1 VANSSKVEYD
11 IIANDKA
18 SKVMDKIAHAG
29 DSLGKGLGKI
39 GGMASGGL
47 NKLKGGLGVL
57 GKTPALLAGTAVGAA
72 FVGALT
78 SAMDI
83 QEANQLLAAQ
93 LGLNSVESKKMGK
106 ISGDL
111 YKNAFGDSV
120 AEVND
125 VMKTVFQSGLATV
138 KDSEDAIKGVTTQV
152 INYSKISGEEA
163 LPATRAVAQMLKTGL
178 AKNATEAFDILT
190 RGQQLGINKSEDLL
204 DTFNEYGTQFRKLGL
219 DGPAALGLMNQALQ
233 AGARDSDTAADAL
246 KEFAIRA
253 VDGSKTTVDGFKSLK
268 LNAKD
273 MQEQMSKGGPE
284 AAKGLDTVLD
294 KLRAV
299 KDPAERSRIAV
310 ELFGTK
316 AEDLGAALYAMDAS
330 TAVATLGKL
339 KGAAEDAGNTLNDT
353 TKSKITSAWRGI
365 QMAVVDA
372 IGKHMLP
379 QIDKFADW
387 FNGPGRYVLVSW
399 ALEGASALIGFADTT
414 LGALQSMMGGLAK
427 YAKVALI
434 AAAGSVAVFNP
445 GMALNM
451 LGQADAVGK
460 WADEAKDGMGKARTE
475 LQGWKGQLEKTNL
488 KVKFQADIAEL
499 DMKIA
504 HAQKALKDPNL
515 TKTRKAELT
524 AEIASLIAK
533 KNKALGL
540 IGDPKLV
547 ATKIAKFEANKDDLD
562 RKIAQAKTA
571 LSAKGLTA
579 TKKATLKAEI
589 GQLLA
594 AKKKAQDAI
603 DALRGKTVKIVMQY
617 TSTGVNLTAPSSVGR
632 RAGGGPVTKGMPY
645 IVGENRPELFVP
657 NVDGEI
663 IPQVPP
669 KGTGSPYAMGG
680 GGGSVP
686 LVIGSDGS
694 QLGDLLVGLLAKT
707 LKARGGDVK
716 VLKAAGF

>member
-1 VANSSKVEYD
+1 MANSSKVEYD

-47 NKLKGGLGVL
+47 DKLKGGLGGL
-57 GKTPALLAGTAVGAA
+57 AGAPALLAGTAVGAA
-72 FVGALT
+72 FVGGLTKAL
-78 SAMDI
+78 DI
-83 QEANQLLAAQ
+83 QEANQMMAAQ
-93 LGLNSVESKKMGK
+93 LGLNSVESKKAGK

-120 AEVND
+120 AEVNN

-138 KDSEDAIKGVTTQV
+138 KDSETAIKGVTTQV
-152 INYSKISGEEA
+152 MNYSKISGEEA
-163 LPATRAVAQMLKTGL
+163 LPVTRAVSQMLKTGL

-190 RGQQLGINKSEDLL
+190 RGTQLGIDKSEDLL
-204 DTFNEYGTQFRKLGL
+204 DTFNEYSTQFRKIGL
-219 DGPAALGLMNQALQ
+219 DGPTALGLMNQALQ

-246 KEFAIRA
+246 KEFSIRA
-253 VDGSKTTVDGFKSLK
+253 IDGSKTTVDGFKSLK
-268 LNAKD
+268 LNAKQ
-273 MQEQMSKGGPE
+273 MQEQIAKGGEP

-294 KLRAV
+294 RLRAV
-299 KDPAERSRIAV
+299 KNPAEQSRIAV

-316 AEDLGAALYAMDAS
+316 AEDLGAALYAMDSS
-330 TAVATLGKL
+330 TAVASLGKL
-339 KGAAEDAGNTLNDT
+339 KGAAKDAGDTLNDT

-365 QMAVVDA
+365 QAAVVDA
-372 IGKHMLP
+372 IGKHVIPYL
-379 QIDKFADW
+379 DKFADW
-387 FNGPGRYVLVSW
+387 FNGPGRYAIVSW
-399 ALEGASALIGFADTT
+399 AIQGAEALIDFADMT
-414 LGALQSMMGGLAK
+414 LGALESMMGGLSK
-427 YAKVALI
+427 YARVALI

-445 GMALNM
+445 KMALDM
-451 LGQADAVGK
+451 LGQADALGK

-515 TKTRKAELT
+515 TKTRKAQLT
-524 AEIASLIAK
+524 AEIASLVAQ

-540 IGDPKLV
+540 LGDPKLT
-547 ATKIAKFEANKDDLD
+547 ATKIAKFEATKKDLD
-562 RKIAQAKTA
+562 MKIAGAKTA
-571 LSAKGLTA
+571 LASKGLTA
-579 TKKATLKAEI
+579 TKKATLKADI
-589 GQLLA
+589 SQLLRQ
-594 AKKKAQDAI
+594 KANAQAAI
-603 DALRGKTVKIVMQY
+603 DSLRGKTVKVVMQY
-617 TSTGVNLTAPSSVGR
+617 SSTGVNLTAPSSVGR
-632 RAGGGPVTKGMPY
+632 RATGGPVTKGMPY
-645 IVGENRPELFVP
+645 IVGEKKPELFVP

-663 IPQVPP
+663 IPQVPA
-669 KGTGSPYAMGG
+669 KGSGTPYGWGG
-680 GGGSVP
+680 GGP
-686 LVIGSDGS
+686 MTLAIGSDGS
-694 QLGDLLVGLLAKT
+694 QLGDLLVNLLAKT